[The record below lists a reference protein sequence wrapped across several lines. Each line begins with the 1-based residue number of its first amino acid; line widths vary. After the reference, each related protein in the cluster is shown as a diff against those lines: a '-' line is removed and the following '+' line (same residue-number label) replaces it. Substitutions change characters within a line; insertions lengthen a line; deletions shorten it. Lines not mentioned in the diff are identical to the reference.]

1 MNSDEILKAI
11 YEEVKD
17 IKIILCGHEER
28 LDGID
33 ARLDGMDARFDG
45 IDARLDGIDARFDGI
60 DARLDG
66 IDARLDGMDT
76 RFDGIDVRLD
86 EMQNQ
91 INANGEGIA
100 RLENEVSK
108 INLRLENEIAPNI
121 MRVAEGHMDLYRKLS
136 EATKITNE
144 QEMMA
149 IRLNILEREMREVK
163 EQTARLA

>member
-17 IKIILCGHEER
+17 IKVILCGHEE
-28 LDGID
+28 
-33 ARLDGMDARFDG
+33 RLDGMDARFDG
-45 IDARLDGIDARFDGI
+45 IDARLDRMDERF
-60 DARLDG
+60 DG

-91 INANGEGIA
+91 INSNGEGIA